1 MYINYCY
8 TTAQPEA
15 TNTKQSMLMKAR
27 EEHTLGQDRKDT
39 TSAGM
44 FYAAKFYDFSIKY
57 GNLEVLLVRE
67 TGNKILFRFLDLCLD
82 FILNNKKASPAVSCS
97 MLSNLT
103 GFARFE

>member
-1 MYINYCY
+1 
-8 TTAQPEA
+8 
-15 TNTKQSMLMKAR
+15 MKAC

-67 TGNKILFRFLDLCLD
+67 TGNKILFRF
-82 FILNNKKASPAVSCS
+82 
-97 MLSNLT
+97 
-103 GFARFE
+103 